1 MYVFNSFWSWLIQNI
16 FHLFLFY
23 FNLLQGLIY
32 SFLNCSEI
40 NSHISSLFFLDNR
53 YTFLF
58 LGTNPSFILIVWSYS
73 FLVGI
78 LSLAFLLKI
87 WIHLW
92 NLSGTSFFISS
103 SDFTVSFSS
112 SQIYYSSI
120 IFFTS
125 IILFFFC
132 FLFSFFSCF
141 FFSHFISSSSFFFF
155 SFCFS
160 HPNFSCFGLY
170 CFLYFSG
177 HLIIFTSSVLQ
188 LISGLWW
195 ASHSISKITLYSYFS
210 ITFIS
215 VLSLC
220 PW

>member
-1 MYVFNSFWSWLIQNI
+1 M
-16 FHLFLFY
+16 
-23 FNLLQGLIY
+23 
-32 SFLNCSEI
+32 
-40 NSHISSLFFLDNR
+40 
-53 YTFLF
+53 
-58 LGTNPSFILIVWSYS
+58 
-73 FLVGI
+73 GI

-92 NLSGTSFFISS
+92 NLSGTSFFVSS
-103 SDFTVSFSS
+103 FDFTVSFSS

-120 IFFTS
+120 IFFTF
-125 IILFFFC
+125 IILFFF
-132 FLFSFFSCF
+132 CF

-160 HPNFSCFGLY
+160 HPDFSYFGLY
-170 CFLYFSG
+170 CFLHFSG

-220 PW
+220 P